1 MVSISKKLDRET
13 TSRYTLTVS
22 ATDSVSGA
30 SLTTSLFIEGEYI

>member
-1 MVSISKKLDRET
+1 MVSIAEKLDRET

-30 SLTTSLFIEGEYI
+30 SSTTSLFIEGKYI